1 MICAHRGLP
10 SAELFSRLDELKK
23 HDLFYI
29 HVLNQVHAYEVDDI
43 QIIKPEDMK
52 YIHFESKKD
61 LITLMTCTPYGV
73 NTHRLLVRGRRIAYK
88 NEQEKEI
95 RIENNWKLEYVIVFV
110 GGIAFFALKKGYR
123 AYEKKKH

>member
-52 YIHFESKKD
+52 YIHFESKRSDHIND
-61 LITLMTCTPYGV
+61 LYALWRKYTSLIGREGV
-73 NTHRLLVRGRRIAYK
+73 LRIK
-88 NEQEKEI
+88 MSKK
-95 RIENNWKLEYVIVFV
+95 RKL
-110 GGIAFFALKKGYR
+110 G
-123 AYEKKKH
+123 